1 MGGNI
6 IMKEMFVF
14 LNTLATINGTILFNT
29 FWNLYLPV

>member
-14 LNTLATINGTILFNT
+14 LNTLATINGTLLFKFLFN
-29 FWNLYLPV
+29 FSF